1 MFCLWIR
8 RLPRSTRTYTLFPYT
23 TLFRSRYGFEN
34 NSFQTQGA
42 INVPLAEGLAIRLSG
57 DLVEQDKGFFY
68 NPDNDVYF
76 DQQKGHGLRG
86 QIRLKRGPV
95 DAIIMAETQRL
106 TNPAV
111 HYQIS
116 IPAGTPGFPGGYT
129 QDRKEAHT

>member
-1 MFCLWIR
+1 MNR
-8 RLPRSTRTYTLFPYT
+8 RPPRTTRTDTLFPDT
-23 TLFRSRYGFEN
+23 TLFRS
-34 NSFQTQGA
+34 A
-42 INVPLAEGLAIRLSG
+42 INVPLADGLAIRISG

-95 DAIIMAETQRL
+95 DAIITAETQRL
-106 TNPAV
+106 TTPPI

-116 IPAGTPGFPGGYT
+116 IPAGTPGLHAGYT
-129 QDRKEAHT
+129 TDRLRNPWNTTPG

>member
-42 INVPLAEGLAIRLSG
+42 TNVPLAEGLAIRLSG

-95 DAIIMAETQRL
+95 DAIIMAERSEEQTSALQSLMRSSD
-106 TNPAV
+106 AV
-111 HYQIS
+111 FCVKKKI
-116 IPAGTPGFPGGYT
+116 
-129 QDRKEAHT
+129 